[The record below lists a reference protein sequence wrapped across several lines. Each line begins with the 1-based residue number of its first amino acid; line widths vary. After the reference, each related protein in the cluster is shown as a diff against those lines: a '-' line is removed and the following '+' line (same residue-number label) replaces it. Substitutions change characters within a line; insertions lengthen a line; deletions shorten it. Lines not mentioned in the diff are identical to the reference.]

1 MKKLQVLA
9 ASLGLLAFAACSNND
24 DVFTGSEDLAA
35 EALQDNAITFGTYT
49 GQQAQTRTI
58 AGATGPISSP
68 QLLAQKG
75 GFGVFAYYTV
85 EKDYLG
91 SVKTTTTDINTPL
104 TASDLTSPQAAA
116 LSANFM
122 YNQHIEGTDAV
133 SPVWSYTP
141 IKYWPNGNAKADDQ
155 DNNAGD
161 NPATGTVGGK
171 VSFFAYAPYVASVG
185 DEGIVGMSANS
196 YEGNPTIT
204 YVIPSTGEGVDLL
217 WGTAGDNGVKAQ
229 YESVS
234 QPGNFVAKTPA
245 TPAWSD
251 NPYKVNTNLTK
262 MKTNGK
268 IEFNFKHAL
277 AKLGGSKVGDA
288 TAANGLMI
296 IADIDNNGN
305 ETGGRFEKGTVNSV
319 DDTKLTKVTVSNI
332 TISNDLNNDGSF
344 TDADKTAGAV
354 SSKGTLDLATGQWT
368 VDATDAAKTEIKH
381 VITSAGTG
389 TDAKLAT
396 AIAETTAPA
405 SGTKDDFFTCSGTWA
420 GQTGVPDDKPVNVY
434 QTETNPFVLI
444 PGTTPKLR
452 FTITYKVRTYDANLQ
467 NGFSE
472 VEQTISKVITFG
484 AAVKLNKQYNI
495 LIHLGLTGVKFTA
508 TVSNWD
514 INTTDS
520 DSDGI
525 LDSFDQE
532 VNLPINVQ

>member
-1 MKKLQVLA
+1 MKKIKFFA
-9 ASLGLLAFAACSNND
+9 AALGLLTFAACSNSD

-104 TASDLTSPQAAA
+104 IASDLTTPQATAIEP
-116 LSANFM
+116 NFM
-122 YNQHIEGTDAV
+122 WNQLITGTDAV

-155 DNNAGD
+155 DNNGGD

-196 YEGNPTIT
+196 YVGNPTIT
-204 YVIPSTGEGVDLL
+204 YLIPSTGEGVDLL

-234 QPGNFVAKTPA
+234 QPGNYVAKTPA

-277 AKLGGSKVGDA
+277 AKLGGSKVGDGA
-288 TAANGLMI
+288 ENGLMI

-305 ETGGRFEKGTVNSV
+305 ETGGSFEKGTVNSV
-319 DDTKLTKVTVSNI
+319 ANTKLTKVTVSNI
-332 TISNDLNNDGSF
+332 TISNDLDNDGDF
-344 TDADKTAGAV
+344 DADDKTAGAV

-381 VITSAGTG
+381 VITSVGGGTN
-389 TDAKLAT
+389 AKLAT

-420 GQTGVPDDKPVNVY
+420 GQTGVPDDKAVNVY

-514 INTTDS
+514 VANDS
-520 DSDGI
+520 DSDGVA
-525 LDSFDQE
+525 DVDQT